1 MSAQAKYPGKTEVIN
16 GNGAV
21 ARVMNMV
28 CGGVIGYPITPSTEI
43 SETFEASLAQGTTNV
58 WGKHPFFF
66 EPEGEHSA
74 QSGAMGA
81 ALTGGKFIS
90 NASSSQGILYGLESH
105 YVTVG
110 KRIGG
115 FVLQVAARVV
125 SRHSLNVMGGHDDVY
140 ALLPAGYTVLF
151 GANPE
156 EAADL
161 ALISYRASSL
171 SLTPVANCM
180 DGFSTSHM
188 MSEARLPEPE
198 LVREYLGDPAG
209 RIPCPTVAQE
219 MLFGAK
225 GRAFQVGAYLD
236 AHAAEL
242 PAASVSAIRNFLDTR
257 ATDVE
262 ADNAGTL
269 FDSDIATFL
278 PADAVASWR
287 RQWINAPARGSR
299 KLIPALVDLDN
310 PGLTGPVQN
319 QPDFQAGVA
328 DNRTHFQADV
338 PALVRRAMREYN
350 ELTGR
355 NYAPVRS
362 YYTDDA
368 DYIMVGLGS
377 ISEDV
382 LAVIPYLREQGLKVG
397 LVQIQLLQP
406 FPEAEF
412 IEAIRGA
419 TAVTVLE
426 RSDQAALT
434 AFVNTAVLKAAQ
446 NAHSERY
453 PGIPALA
460 ADELPTFATGFFG
473 LGGHDVQPRHLI
485 ATFKAM
491 AAGDLAPE
499 FYIGSTFFDPDATG
513 ERAQLQA
520 RLREAYPATEKMAL
534 HLEPNPKGLL
544 PAETLRIRFHSV
556 GGYGTIATG
565 KLLTDILAELLHLH
579 SKAAPKYGSE
589 KSGAATNYYITLSPE
604 PIKITNA
611 ELEDVEIVVSP
622 DHKVFHHTDPLKGLV
637 EGGTFIIQSDESPE
651 EFWAHLPQKA
661 KQTIRDR
668 HIKLF
673 ILDAFKVAKNHA
685 PDESL
690 EIRMMGVAFIGAIV
704 THVDRIASGAN
715 IGALLERVHR
725 QLEKKFGMKGL
736 GIVDANMAV
745 VEQGAMEATPVDY
758 QTLDAEA
765 AADASAEIANVPQP
779 ALDVS
784 ISEDMSTRH
793 SGCALTQGLFDR
805 QYFRTTMAEPFADGT
820 ISESPV
826 YPGAGYFLPPAS
838 AAAKDKGLFRRQI
851 PVFDSSLCTGCME
864 CTLVCPDAAI
874 PNTVFTISTLLET
887 AAKEAGE
894 AASPA
899 LSHLHDVAEALRA
912 QLHTQKG
919 KNRPEIAD
927 VFVQA
932 AGAVGAPEQATAAIA
947 DVLRSYPTSRTR
959 PFFDA
964 AEKRSAGTGALFS
977 ATVDPWK
984 CTGCLECVSVCGPH
998 ALIATAQTPDVLA
1011 QAEERFAF
1019 LAKLPNTPPEFSD
1032 PYGGPSLD
1040 LKRIFLDH
1048 RNYYAT
1054 IGGHGACRGC
1064 GEVTAIR
1071 QTMALAND
1079 INARRVANHRTELNE
1094 LVDGLNSL
1102 AATLDTEEDR
1112 ELSERIADI
1121 KAQLE
1126 LRLYRYEGPGGRG
1139 GPAGTVVANSTGC
1152 SSVYASTAPF
1162 NAYQEPWVNSLFQ
1175 DAQPLAKGIFEGLAA
1190 DLSSDVLAMRQA
1202 RAILSGKRGTEI
1214 PSDPPEW
1221 KHFSEH
1227 ELSLMPAVMTI
1238 GGDGAT
1244 YDIGFGALSRILA
1257 SGTPLKVLVLDTG
1270 AYSNTGGQ
1278 TSTASLEGQDS
1289 DLSRFGKFHHGKQE
1303 QRKELGLLA
1312 AMHPNVLVISTATS
1326 YQAHF
1331 LKNVAAALE
1340 QTDYPAV
1347 IDVYTPCQPEHG
1359 IGDDEAAE
1367 HSRLAVKARISP
1379 LFIHEPAHEDFADQF
1394 IIDGNPNPK
1403 DTWSSSKLA
1412 YIDDEG
1418 KHRTMEL
1425 PYTPA
1430 DFAASENRFRKHFSP
1445 LPDDAPAPTAIAQY
1459 VDIPPAERAG
1469 RTPFI
1474 YGTDAA
1480 GKLTKRLVSPSMVTL
1495 TEQCRD
1501 YWRLLQYLAGQDLK
1515 ALRQENGD
1523 LKSELKEKMAQAQR
1537 DQEAVIDQIA
1547 QAMAEVAATGSAS
1560 TPLPAAFGS
1569 FGSGSRRTGD
1579 TSGADG
1585 ASTASSADSSSG
1597 SNASAIANG
1606 SAADGGSSAPFF
1618 YDPATMPQ
1626 CTDCKT
1632 CYQEIPEFF
1641 QQSTEVIDGTPT
1653 QVATLIPGSLENVK
1667 VTDEMRARIA
1677 HVIANCDAE
1686 IIK

>member
-43 SETFEASLAQGTTNV
+43 SETFEASLAQGTKNV

-90 NASSSQGILYGLESH
+90 NASSSQGVLYGLESH

-209 RIPCPTVAQE
+209 RIACPTVAQE

-225 GRAFQVGAYLD
+225 GRVFQVGAYLD
-236 AHAAEL
+236 AHAASL
-242 PAASVSAIRNFLDTR
+242 PAASVSAIRDFLQ
-257 ATDVE
+257 ANAAAVE
-262 ADNAGTL
+262 ADTTGEL
-269 FDSDIATFL
+269 FDAEIAGFL
-278 PADAVASWR
+278 PADAVAPWR
-287 RQWINAPARGSR
+287 RQWVNAPAQGTRQ
-299 KLIPALVDLDN
+299 LIPSLVDLDN
-310 PGLTGPVQN
+310 PGLTGAVQN

-338 PALVRRAMREYN
+338 PALVRQAMREYN

-355 NYAPVRS
+355 DYAPVRS
-362 YYTDDA
+362 YYTEDA

-382 LAVIPYLREQGLKVG
+382 LAVIPYMREHGYKVG

-412 IEAIRGA
+412 VEAVRGA
-419 TAVTVLE
+419 RAVTVLE

-434 AFVNTAVLKAAQ
+434 TFVNTALLKAAQ
-446 NAHSERY
+446 NARSARY
-453 PGIPALA
+453 PHIGALNP
-460 ADELPTFATGFFG
+460 DELPEISTGFFG

-491 AAGDLAPE
+491 AARDLAPE

-513 ERAQLQA
+513 EQAELQE
-520 RLREAYPATEKMAL
+520 RLRTAYPATEKMAL
-534 HLEPNPKGLL
+534 HLEPNPQGLL
-544 PAETLRIRFHSV
+544 PAETMRIRFHSV

-622 DHKVFHHTDPLKGLV
+622 DHKVFHHTNPLKGLV
-637 EGGTFIIQSDESPE
+637 DGGTFIIQSDESPQ
-651 EFWAHLPQKA
+651 EFWAHLPEKA

-673 ILDAFKVAKNHA
+673 ILDAFKVAKDHA

-736 GIVDANMAV
+736 GIVEANMAV
-745 VEQGAMEATPVDY
+745 VEQGAMEAMPVDY
-758 QTLDAEA
+758 EALDAA
-765 AADASAEIANVPQP
+765 AAAAGSEHAPHSHP
-779 ALDVS
+779 ALDLS
-784 ISEDMSTRH
+784 ISEDMATRQ

-805 QYFRTTMAEPFADGT
+805 GYFHTTMAEPFANGT

-851 PVFDSSLCTGCME
+851 PVFESNLCTGCME
-864 CTLVCPDAAI
+864 CALVCPDAAI
-874 PNTVFTISTLLET
+874 PNTVFTIDTLLET

-894 AASPA
+894 VASPA
-899 LSHLHDVAEALRA
+899 VSQLHAVGEAMRA
-912 QLHTQKG
+912 QLHAQKG
-919 KNRPEIAD
+919 KNRPDIAD
-927 VFVQA
+927 VFADAATA
-932 AGAVGAPEQATAAIA
+932 AGVPEPASAAIA
-947 DVLRSYPTSRTR
+947 DVLRAYPTSRTR

-964 AEKRSAGTGALFS
+964 AEKQKAGTGALFS
-977 ATVDPWK
+977 ATIDPWK
-984 CTGCLECVSVCGPH
+984 CTGCLECVSVCGPN
-998 ALIATAQTPDVLA
+998 ALVATAQTREVLE

-1019 LAKLPNTPPEFSD
+1019 LAKLPNTPAEFSD
-1032 PYGGPSLD
+1032 PHGGPSLD
-1040 LKRIFLDH
+1040 LKRIFLNH

-1071 QTMALAND
+1071 QTMALANE
-1079 INARRVANHRTELNE
+1079 INTERIARHRKELSE
-1094 LVDGLNSL
+1094 LVDGLNAM
-1102 AATLDTEEDR
+1102 AAAGSVEGSEKDG
-1112 ELSERIADI
+1112 ELSDLLASVT
-1121 KAQLE
+1121 AQLE
-1126 LRLYRYEGPGGRG
+1126 ARLYRYEGPAGRS

-1190 DLSSDVLAMRQA
+1190 DLASDVLAMRQA
-1202 RAILSGKRGTEI
+1202 RAILSGKRGKDI
-1214 PSDPPEW
+1214 PTDPPEW
-1221 KHFSEH
+1221 QHFTER

-1244 YDIGFGALSRILA
+1244 YDIGFGALSRILT
-1257 SGTPLKVLVLDTG
+1257 SGTPLKVLVLNTG

-1289 DLSRFGKFHHGKQE
+1289 DLSRFGKFHHGKHE

-1312 AMHPNVLVISTATS
+1312 AMHPNVLVISTSTS

-1331 LKNVAAALE
+1331 LKNVAGALE

-1379 LFIHEPAHEDFADQF
+1379 LFVHEPEHDDFADQF
-1394 IIDGNPNPK
+1394 IIDGNPNPH
-1403 DTWSSSKLA
+1403 DTWSTIKLA
-1412 YIDDEG
+1412 YVDGDGGTQI
-1418 KHRTMEL
+1418 MEI

-1430 DFAASENRFRKHFSP
+1430 DFAASENRFRKHFSKLAP
-1445 LPDDAPAPTAIAQY
+1445 DAPAPTPIAQY
-1459 VDIPPAERAG
+1459 VDIAPAERAG
-1469 RTPFI
+1469 RTPFV
-1474 YGTDAA
+1474 YSTDKA
-1480 GKLTKRLVSPSMVTL
+1480 GRLIKRTVSASMVAL
-1495 TEQCRD
+1495 TEQCRE
-1501 YWRLLQYLAGQDLK
+1501 YWHLLQYLAGQNLK
-1515 ALRQENGD
+1515 ELRKENGD
-1523 LKSELKEKMAQAQR
+1523 LKADLKAKLVQAQK
-1537 DQEAVIDQIA
+1537 DQDAIIDQIA

-1560 TPLPAAFGS
+1560 TPLPSGFGS
-1569 FGSGSRRTGD
+1569 FSGGTGSSGSD
-1579 TSGADG
+1579 ES
-1585 ASTASSADSSSG
+1585 SSADGSSG
-1597 SNASAIANG
+1597 
-1606 SAADGGSSAPFF
+1606 AAGGEAEPGAHGSAPFF

-1641 QQSTEVIDGTPT
+1641 QQSTEVIDGQPT
-1653 QVATLIPGSLENVK
+1653 QVATLIPGSLDS
-1667 VTDEMRARIA
+1667 VTVTGELRARIA